1 MMVGGLLSTLRG
13 FTDHSMSAR
22 YIAQAWKDP
31 QNITDVLSPK
41 PEKPQ

>member
-1 MMVGGLLSTLRG
+1 LLTIDLNI
-13 FTDHSMSAR
+13 R
-22 YIAQAWKDP
+22 YIALAWKDP

>member
-1 MMVGGLLSTLRG
+1 MHCDKDILGTTC
-13 FTDHSMSAR
+13 TDGYLNTR
-22 YIAQAWKDP
+22 YIALAWKDP